1 MYKAKSNKNIK
12 HQNRLYGLGIKRF
25 KSYRFLNDESYRFRI
40 FRVRALTLIW
50 FLAAPLALVAY
61 IPSPD
66 AGIRI
71 LSLGIVASVLTYILF
86 PHKILKNGQ
95 SRVDN

>member
-1 MYKAKSNKNIK
+1 MYKAKSNQNIK
-12 HQNRLYGLGIKRF
+12 HQNRLYGLGIKPF
-25 KSYRFLNDESYRFRI
+25 KSYRFLNDESYQFRI

-86 PHKILKNGQ
+86 PHKILKNG
-95 SRVDN
+95 